1 MKMIKIICIGA
12 LLTVY
17 SVGCAVTQ
25 NLPSLTVG
33 PKANTGNKLL
43 GASAGEDGVSVVVP
57 LVELSV
63 PTPSLKVGDGNKKK

>member
-1 MKMIKIICIGA
+1 MKTIKIICIGA
-12 LLTVY
+12 LLTSF

-43 GASAGEDGVSVVVP
+43 GASAGKDGVSVVVP
-57 LVELSV
+57 LIEVSV
-63 PTPSLKVGDGNKKK
+63 PAPSLKLGEDKKKK

>member
-1 MKMIKIICIGA
+1 MKIVKIICIGA
-12 LLTVY
+12 LLTAS

-43 GASAGEDGVSVVVP
+43 VASAGKDGVSVVIP
-57 LVELSV
+57 LVEVSV
-63 PTPSLKVGDGNKKK
+63 PAPSLKVGDGKKK